1 MRVDLSFVF
10 ILLFF
15 STRLFAQVDEAPRV
29 RITGV
34 VYDAYNK
41 ALLSNLMIINKT
53 TQQGFFAGATGNFN
67 ITASKNDTIIIA
79 ASGYQNKKICFRDS
93 ALKEDYFIRIYVD
106 RITVQLKEVKIIAS
120 RDLDDI
126 QRDIEK
132 LGYKKSDY
140 MLSGVDAASSPI
152 TFLYEQFSKR
162 ERSRRHIAELR
173 NEDRKRDLLK
183 ELLTKYVANDVINLS
198 DDEFDNFIDYCNVS
212 DEFMKNSTQYEFI
225 MYIKRKYEF
234 YRLMK

>member
-1 MRVDLSFVF
+1 MRVRFPLTF

-15 STRLFAQVDEAPRV
+15 SLRSLAQVDQAPRV
-29 RITGV
+29 SITGV
-34 VYDAYNK
+34 VYDAENK
-41 ALLSNLMIINKT
+41 ALISNLMIINKT

-67 ITASKNDTIIIA
+67 VTASKNDTIIIA

-93 ALKEDYFIRIYVD
+93 ALKADYFIRIYVE
-106 RITVQLKEVKIIAS
+106 RIIVQLKEVKIIAS

-140 MLSGVDAASSPI
+140 MVSGVDAASSPI

-183 ELLTKYVANDVINLS
+183 ELLTKYVANEVINLS

>member
-1 MRVDLSFVF
+1 MRVNFPLV
-10 ILLFF
+10 ILL
-15 STRLFAQVDEAPRV
+15 LFLAFQTIAQVDEAPRV

-34 VYDAYNK
+34 VYDAENK
-41 ALLSNLMIINKT
+41 TLLSNLMIINKT

-67 ITASKNDTIIIA
+67 ATASKNDTLIIA
-79 ASGYQNKKICFRDS
+79 ASGFQNTKICFKDS
-93 ALKEDYFIRIYVD
+93 ALKEDYFIRIYME
-106 RITVQLKEVKIIAS
+106 RLHVQLKEVKIIAS
-120 RDLDDI
+120 RDLEDI

-140 MLSGVDAASSPI
+140 VSSGIDAFSSPI
-152 TFLYEQFSKR
+152 TYLYEQFSKR

-198 DDEFDNFIDYCNVS
+198 DDEFDSFIDYCNVS

>member
-1 MRVDLSFVF
+1 MRINIPI
-10 ILLFF
+10 ILFL
-15 STRLFAQVDEAPRV
+15 LIMQVQLLAQIDEAPHI

-34 VYDAYNK
+34 VYDIENN
-41 ALLSNLMIINKT
+41 ALLSNLMIINKS
-53 TQQGFFAGATGNFN
+53 TQQGYFAGATGNFN
-67 ITASKNDTIIIA
+67 ATVSKNDTLIIA

-93 ALKEDYFIRIYVD
+93 ILKEDYFIRVYME
-106 RITVQLKEVKIIAS
+106 RLTVQLKEVKIIAS
-120 RDLDDI
+120 RDLDAI
-126 QRDIEK
+126 QRDIDK

-140 MLSGVDAASSPI
+140 MTSGVDAISSPI